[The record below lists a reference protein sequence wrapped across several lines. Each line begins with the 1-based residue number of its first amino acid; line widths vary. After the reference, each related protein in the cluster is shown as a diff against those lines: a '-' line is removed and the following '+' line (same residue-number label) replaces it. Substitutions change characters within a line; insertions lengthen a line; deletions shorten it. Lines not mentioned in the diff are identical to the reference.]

1 MQLRRWYPLIILAV
15 IALTYGLIFMERTAP
30 GLVTPEIMRRFHV
43 NPGLISLMTIGQYLV
58 YAALQIPV
66 ALVAPKFRP
75 ERLLVLGTVLDGIG
89 TLLFGMSHSFVM
101 VVVSR
106 GVVGF
111 GDALIWLNIVAV
123 LARWFSY
130 GVFGRV
136 LGITGMSGNIGAL
149 VATIPLA
156 LWIEGSG
163 WRAPFGV
170 MGWALVVLAGISSV
184 IFWRLRPLHPEVHA
198 PNRPA
203 PWSVVFR
210 RRRHLIAVS
219 LGHLG
224 LMGPFLGFVSLFAVP
239 YLRTN
244 YGMSEVTA
252 SAFLAFGL
260 AGALIG
266 GPLAGGLSDKI
277 GVARPYTVIAIIN
290 AAVWITLALWP
301 KHLSLVLVALLFGV
315 MGGANGASVLTF
327 AAVRER
333 FPVSGQGLA
342 SGMANTSGFVGAV
355 LVPLGMGVVLSLH
368 SAPRLEMLVTLP
380 FALAAVVA
388 SLLLLKDA
396 DDPQNAA

>member
-1 MQLRRWYPLIILAV
+1 MQRRRWYPWIILTAL
-15 IALTYGLIFMERTAP
+15 ALTYGLIFMERTAP
-30 GLVTPEIMRRFHV
+30 GLVTPEIMHRFRV
-43 NPGLISLMTIGQYLV
+43 SPGLISLMTIGQYLV
-58 YAALQIPV
+58 YAALQVPV
-66 ALVAPKFRP
+66 ALMAPKFRP
-75 ERLLVLGTVLDGIG
+75 ERLLVVGTVLDGVG
-89 TLLFGMSHSFVM
+89 TLLFGMSHSFAM

-106 GVVGF
+106 VVVGF

-156 LWIEGSG
+156 LWIERSG

-170 MGWALVVLAGISSV
+170 MGWALVGLAGVSLV

-203 PWSVVFR
+203 PWSVVFGR
-210 RRRHLIAVS
+210 RRPLIAVA
-219 LGHLG
+219 LGHMG

-244 YGMSEVTA
+244 YGMSEVAA

-260 AGALIG
+260 AGALVG
-266 GPLAGGLSDKI
+266 GPLAGELSDKM
-277 GVARPYTVIAIIN
+277 GVARPYSAIALAN
-290 AAVWITLALWP
+290 AAVWVVLTIWP
-301 KHLSLVLVALLFGV
+301 THLSLIVLALLFVVVGA
-315 MGGANGASVLTF
+315 ANGASVLTF
-327 AAVRER
+327 AAVREC

-355 LVPLGMGVVLSLH
+355 LVPLGMGLALSLH
-368 SAPRLEMLVTLP
+368 AGPRIEMLMSLP
-380 FALAAVVA
+380 FSLAAVIA
-388 SLLLLKDA
+388 TRLLSSTA
-396 DDPQNAA
+396 VDP